1 MSKHLQLSNW
11 SSDGGVVH
19 ANETVGTGGHTF
31 KSITQSACM
40 GDSVP
45 IPLNQINLTCSHTEN
60 ITLST
65 TVDNESIDTTL
76 TLCYLNQSYRF
87 RVVLEGMLPWD
98 APNPFGCS
106 YLYTHSGSDCNSTAS
121 VELKETSLLID
132 VEAPTCS
139 GWTKYYL
146 QYFLLPDDDNNEGF
160 KSDQTSNLSYTFTN
174 LQPDTRY
181 QVFVNITNSCDEKS
195 ILVRETFTTPG

>member
-1 MSKHLQLSNW
+1 M
-11 SSDGGVVH
+11 
-19 ANETVGTGGHTF
+19 GGHTF
-31 KSITQSACM
+31 KSIPQRACM

-45 IPLNQINLTCSHTEN
+45 IPLNQINLTCSYTEN
-60 ITLST
+60 LTLST

-76 TLCYLNQSYRF
+76 TLSYLNQSYRF

-106 YLYTHSGSDCNSTAS
+106 CLYTHSGSDCN
-121 VELKETSLLID
+121 LNETSLID

-160 KSDQTSNLSYTFTN
+160 KSDQTSNLCYTFTN

-181 QVFVNITNSCDEKS
+181 QVFVNSCDEES
-195 ILVRETFTTPG
+195 TFVRKTFTTPG